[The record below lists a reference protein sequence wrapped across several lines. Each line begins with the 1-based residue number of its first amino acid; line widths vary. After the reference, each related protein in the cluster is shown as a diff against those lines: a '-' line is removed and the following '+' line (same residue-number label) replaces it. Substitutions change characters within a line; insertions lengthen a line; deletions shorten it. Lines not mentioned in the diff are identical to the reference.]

1 MSVKEDYLYQLGGVH
16 PSQHRPPTRYVVT
29 RADGKPM
36 FESTMLSVAE
46 LWRFAFAPDTA
57 TVEVVR

>member
-16 PSQHRPPTRYVVT
+16 PSQHRPPTRYTVV
-29 RADGKPM
+29 REDGVVM
-36 FESTMLSVAE
+36 HESSMKSLAE

-57 TVEVVR
+57 TVEVVK